1 MMLGEK
7 SEGRNQSLFFLEN
20 INFWKFSP
28 RTPEL
33 EYLSLLSVYL
43 DMPHCPQCVTQTHD
57 GNHFHSYTCRG
68 GGGNNCPQTSEI
80 WAQSGSEMEIFE
92 QTKIFWLA
100 VGKIWVKSEILWQR

>member
-1 MMLGEK
+1 MGNTRSIQSEDFFFFLEIAMMLGEK

-20 INFWKFSP
+20 INFWKFLP

-68 GGGNNCPQTSEI
+68 GGRE
-80 WAQSGSEMEIFE
+80 
-92 QTKIFWLA
+92 
-100 VGKIWVKSEILWQR
+100 